1 MTMLSFMDHMLT
13 MISFEDIVRMT
24 SLNQKYDVEK
34 EERVLLVVVLMC
46 PQVLAHKKSVHT

>member
-1 MTMLSFMDHMLT
+1 MDHMLT

-46 PQVLAHKKSVHT
+46 PQVLAHKKVYTPKV